1 MFARNKS
8 LVFQL
13 SWRVI
18 GLQLLAV
25 LGLIVVITFSY
36 HHDNVSYIDDSV
48 PRVIQDALYVDP
60 SGHLALADSKDVQTL
75 LHAQPG
81 LWFIVEDDQGRRL
94 EHGDVPATYRP
105 LAAELSHLQTME
117 IHDSRPPYALTMR
130 TRLGETSFGQ
140 VRIMCGGVASVK
152 LGPVLVGVASYL
164 VWRMSLPL
172 VVATLVVMPWL
183 IRRAISG
190 VREVAEQARA
200 INIDER
206 SARLA
211 DQAVPRELQPMV
223 QAFNAALGR
232 LNEGYEARDR
242 FLVDAA
248 HELRAPIAILEA
260 RIETLVAGASRS
272 RLLADVARLS
282 NLAEQLLDLQ
292 RLSRPQEAFE
302 PIDLVTLSGEV
313 AADVAPMVVDAGYEL
328 ALDAPDKDVM
338 VMGDRMALSR
348 ALTNLLQNAI
358 AHGGGRGVITIGVK
372 EDGTLGVSD
381 QGPGVPVEERHRIFD
396 PFYRLRPSS
405 SGAGLGLHLV
415 QEIIALHRG
424 RVEVTEAE
432 GGGACFRM
440 SLPRCGDIA

>member
-1 MFARNKS
+1 MFARSKS

-13 SWRVI
+13 SWRII

-25 LGLIVVITFSY
+25 LGLIVVVTFSY
-36 HHDNVSYIDDSV
+36 HQENVSYIDDSV
-48 PRVIQDALYVDP
+48 PRVIQDALHLDS
-60 SGHLALADSKDVQTL
+60 SGHLALADDKDVQAL
-75 LHAQPG
+75 LRAQPG
-81 LWFIVEDDQGRRL
+81 LWFVVEDEQGRQL
-94 EHGDVPATYRP
+94 EHGEVPAIYRP
-105 LAAELSHLQTME
+105 LASSLSHLGATE
-117 IHDSRPPYALTMR
+117 IHDSRPPYTLTMR

-140 VRIMCGGVASVK
+140 VHIMCGGVASVK

-164 VWRMSLPL
+164 AWRMTLPL
-172 VVATLVVMPWL
+172 ILATLVVMPWL

-223 QAFNAALGR
+223 QAFNAALER

-292 RLSRPQEAFE
+292 RLSRPQDAFE
-302 PIDLVTLSGEV
+302 PLDLVALSSEV

-328 ALDAPDKDVM
+328 ALDAPDAHVM

-358 AHGGGRGVITIGVK
+358 AHGGGRGVITIVVK

-381 QGPGVPVEERHRIFD
+381 QGPGVPVDERHRIFD

-405 SGAGLGLHLV
+405 TGAGLGLHLV

-424 RVEVTEAE
+424 RVEVTEAD
-432 GGGACFRM
+432 GGGACFRLW
-440 SLPRCGDIA
+440 LPRCGDTA